1 MKRRD
6 FLASSVA
13 ALAIPAL
20 SRVTDGAIS
29 LREIAPKG
37 MDVSSFHKPSQ
48 TPASLQLT
56 RKHCSVVVPEFGLK
70 PQHAYLHGQNG
81 CREDN
86 SVRLP
91 PEWPAADTTQAFAN
105 QHGLGFHAHTLYW
118 PKHNWPDCFKVSR
131 ETQRA
136 FIRAFAEQIAGAK
149 FCDVLN
155 EIFWKDQGQDENG
168 KLYGLL
174 DAGEDFTDYEIW
186 SQVLSPDMLPAAGK
200 ERVDFLVFIVQTL
213 RAELADL
220 NSSDTKLLINEDQ
233 LTWPQKGPII
243 KRKAMLG
250 FLDYM
255 EGQGARVDG
264 VGLQG
269 HIHANI
275 GVDAEATKGFIQD
288 LGRKDYEV
296 HFSELDYDNTKDDSL
311 ASVIDDKYAAAL
323 AKLLSACLPEAN
335 VKRVGFWGLVDTEHH
350 LTNGNPNARPTLFET
365 PSKKKPVVFDA
376 VADPLEAQTAR

>member
-13 ALAIPAL
+13 ALATPAL
-20 SRVTDGAIS
+20 SRVTDGTIS
-29 LREIAPKG
+29 LREIAPTG

-70 PQHAYLHGQNG
+70 PQHAYQHGQNG

-91 PEWPAADTTQAFAN
+91 PEWPEADKAQEFAK

-118 PKHNWPDCFKVSR
+118 PKHNWPGCFMVSR
-131 ETQRA
+131 DTQRA

-155 EIFWKDQGQDENG
+155 EIFWKDEGQDGNG
-168 KLYGLL
+168 KLFALL
-174 DAGEDFTDYEIW
+174 DAEEDFTEYDIW
-186 SQVLSPDMLPAAGK
+186 SQALSPDMPPTDGK
-200 ERVDFLVFIVQTL
+200 QRVDFLVFIVQTL

-220 NSSDTKLLINEDQ
+220 NSADTKLLINEDQ
-233 LTWPQKGPII
+233 LTWPNKGPII

-255 EGQGARVDG
+255 EGQGARLDG

-288 LGRKDYEV
+288 LGRKNYEV
-296 HFSELDYDNTKDDSL
+296 HFSELDYDNTKEDSL
-311 ASVIDDKYAAAL
+311 NLASDDEHADAL
-323 AKLLSACLPEAN
+323 RGLLSTCLPEAN

-350 LTNGNPNARPTLFET
+350 LTKVNTNASPTLFET
-365 PSKKKPVVFDA
+365 PSKAKPVFFV
-376 VADPLEAQTAR
+376 VAEILETQTAR